1 MKTLVLAEKPSV
13 GRELARIL
21 QCSRKTKGYIEGPQ
35 FVVTWSLGHLVT
47 LAEPEDYDQ
56 KYREWRLEDLPMLP
70 FSMKL
75 KVIRQTSHQFRIVK
89 GLMNRKDIRELIIA
103 TDAGREGELVAR
115 WIMVLAN
122 WKKPFRRLWISSQTD
137 EAIREGFANLKAGT
151 AYNNLYDAAVC
162 RAEADWLIGLNVT
175 RALTCRFNAQ
185 LNAGR
190 VQTPTL
196 AMIVNRESE
205 IKQFVPID
213 YWTIQVDFGD
223 YYANWTNK
231 SGSSRIFNRLQAEK
245 IAAKIKGHQAVV
257 KDIQHTSKSEGAP
270 LAYDL
275 TELQRD
281 ANKRLG
287 YSAQKTL
294 SVLQNLYEQH
304 KLVTYPRTDSRYITT
319 DIVSTLTARL
329 KSISVAPYAA
339 LTRPILQKPLK
350 PTKRFVDDN
359 KVTDHH
365 AIIPTEQPLVL
376 SSLKEEER
384 KLYDLIVR
392 RFIAV
397 LYPPYRYNRTT
408 IVTVVNNEYFHSRG
422 RVVKDKGWR
431 AVTSITR
438 ENDQMEEETLP
449 DQNLAQ
455 QKKGAI
461 KNIESYKIS
470 KSKTRPPLRYT
481 EATLLTAME
490 YPGKFLEDEEL
501 RETMKDS
508 GLGTPAT
515 RAEIIEKL
523 LKTSYIERH
532 GRELVPTSKGI
543 QLISLVDPAL
553 KTPELTAQWEQ
564 KLSDVARGKG
574 SKKNLCTISAR
585 TRQSWLKVL
594 VPAQPRI
601 KRII

>member
-1 MKTLVLAEKPSV
+1 MKK
-13 GRELARIL
+13 
-21 QCSRKTKGYIEGPQ
+21 
-35 FVVTWSLGHLVT
+35 HLCG
-47 LAEPEDYDQ
+47 
-56 KYREWRLEDLPMLP
+56 
-70 FSMKL
+70 
-75 KVIRQTSHQFRIVK
+75 I
-89 GLMNRKDIRELIIA
+89 
-103 TDAGREGELVAR
+103 
-115 WIMVLAN
+115 
-122 WKKPFRRLWISSQTD
+122 
-137 EAIREGFANLKAGT
+137 
-151 AYNNLYDAAVC
+151 
-162 RAEADWLIGLNVT
+162 
-175 RALTCRFNAQ
+175 
-185 LNAGR
+185 
-190 VQTPTL
+190 
-196 AMIVNRESE
+196 
-205 IKQFVPID
+205 
-213 YWTIQVDFGD
+213 
-223 YYANWTNK
+223 
-231 SGSSRIFNRLQAEK
+231 
-245 IAAKIKGHQAVV
+245 
-257 KDIQHTSKSEGAP
+257 
-270 LAYDL
+270 
-275 TELQRD
+275 
-281 ANKRLG
+281 
-287 YSAQKTL
+287 
-294 SVLQNLYEQH
+294 
-304 KLVTYPRTDSRYITT
+304 
-319 DIVSTLTARL
+319 
-329 KSISVAPYAA
+329 YAA

-574 SKKNLCTISAR
+574 SKKKFMHDIRKNATELVKSVSTSTATYKADNISKTKCPICGKYMLLVNGRRGKMLSCPDRACGFRQPEKQDYSGHRSSKRNSQMNQRLIAR
-585 TRQSWLKVL
+585 YSQQDSIGSNVGELLKAAL
-594 VPAQPRI
+594 E
-601 KRII
+601 KDKNND